1 MAVHLQ
7 GAAVDLVEP
16 HQQVDQRGL
25 SAAGGANQS
34 NTLAGLHFQ
43 IHILDQGHIRH
54 IAELHMLKL
63 DRTGTVGQFH
73 RIRGIWQDG
82 RFIDKVKHTLGAGQS
97 VLELSHDIRNIVER
111 LGVLVG
117 VVQKH

>member
-1 MAVHLQ
+1 
-7 GAAVDLVEP
+7 
-16 HQQVDQRGL
+16 
-25 SAAGGANQS
+25 
-34 NTLAGLHFQ
+34 
-43 IHILDQGHIRH
+43 
-54 IAELHMLKL
+54 MLKL

-73 RIRGIWQDG
+73 RIRGIWKDG